1 MMSDWWSAGMQSVY
15 IGIVPAPG
23 IVHQRIMIIMSVIV
37 RWGV

>member
-1 MMSDWWSAGMQSVY
+1 MMSDWWSAGMQPVY

-23 IVHQRIMIIMSVIV
+23 IVHQRITIIMSVIV